1 MKLIYKQ
8 LTGPRAQREQNI
20 QRALLA
26 IHHFGHMRHAEIARL
41 NWPAS
46 TIQSR
51 AAAVSRFLKEMV
63 EGGYLHRRLNSI
75 GSYSYVLA
83 KRGAALVGQMVKETV
98 YEGSRI
104 TGIQG
109 RSMYHR
115 TLGTAWMVEQIV
127 AGHEVLSEFSV
138 NSHRGVITRAALNK
152 QWGKL
157 PDGLVLHE
165 VRDDTG
171 QVAHY
176 NVDWLEVE
184 STYKSP
190 EQRER
195 LMNFAWN
202 LGQPLLPGM
211 PYYLDR
217 VIFLYTSDSKHESAL
232 VRSATEKLRQTRH
245 QIDDPEALLGSI
257 VLTSVEAAI
266 PLRIGAFREVDLY
279 TLMKQDSMLMG
290 LLEPLELAD

>member
-26 IHHFGHMRHAEIARL
+26 IHHFGHMRRAEIARL
-41 NWPAS
+41 NWPTS
-46 TIQSR
+46 SIQSR
-51 AAAVSRFLKEMV
+51 TAAVSRFLTEMV
-63 EGGYLHRRLNSI
+63 EGAYLHRRLNSI

-83 KRGAALVGQMVKETV
+83 KRGAALVSQMVKETV

-127 AGHEVLSEFSV
+127 AGNEVLSEFSV

-171 QVAHY
+171 QVTHY

-202 LGQPLLPGM
+202 LGQPLLPGL

-232 VRSATEKLRQTRH
+232 VRSATEKLRQTKH

-266 PLRIGAFREVDLY
+266 PLRIQAFREADLY
-279 TLMKQDSMLMG
+279 TLMKRDSKLVG
-290 LLEPLELAD
+290 LLTRVSSD